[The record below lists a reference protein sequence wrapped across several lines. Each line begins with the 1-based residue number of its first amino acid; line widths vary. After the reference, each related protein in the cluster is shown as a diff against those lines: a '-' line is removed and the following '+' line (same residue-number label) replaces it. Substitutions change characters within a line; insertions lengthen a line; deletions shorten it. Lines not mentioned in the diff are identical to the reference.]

1 MKIKKPK
8 GNNEL
13 IKMENFLET
22 DDKINIH
29 SKTFEKIMFIY
40 SVAIK
45 ELKNK
50 MEIMQDEYKILY
62 DYDLIDHIN
71 TRIKSP
77 ESIEKK
83 MLKRN
88 IPLQYKNM
96 IEEINDIAGIR
107 VICPLKKDIYSIK
120 EFIENI
126 PGLRVI
132 KEKDYITNHKKS
144 GYTSYHLIV
153 EVPISLSRKLMYVKV
168 EIQIRTMAMDF
179 WASLEHKM
187 KYKPKTEISKTASKE
202 LVSYAK
208 MIQKLDQK
216 MMILSGKN

>member
-83 MLKRN
+83 MSKRN

-132 KEKDYITNHKKS
+132 KEKDYITNPKKS
-144 GYTSYHLIV
+144 RYTSNH
-153 EVPISLSRKLMYVKV
+153 
-168 EIQIRTMAMDF
+168 
-179 WASLEHKM
+179 
-187 KYKPKTEISKTASKE
+187 
-202 LVSYAK
+202 
-208 MIQKLDQK
+208 
-216 MMILSGKN
+216 

>member
-107 VICPLKKDIYSIK
+107 VIWPLKKDIYSIK

-126 PGLRVI
+126 PGLRVV
-132 KEKDYITNHKKS
+132 KEKDYITNPKKS